1 MHVLQNVGNGQC
13 KVRLA
18 SDFLIFDKFSERD
31 HRITLHMIMNSIFST
46 VTSPDKILQN
56 LKRSK
61 MQYLYKGVMID

>member
-13 KVRLA
+13 KVCLA

-31 HRITLHMIMNSIFST
+31 HRITLHMIYST